1 MSVLLRVLRVCHAE
15 GATCLSY
22 AGATLLSWEPY
33 STVAAVK
40 SCSPLPS
47 CADFAGVTCSATGR
61 VTAVY
66 ALQHEPPPA
75 GLLLPGQLHLLCVV
89 EAHRDTSCCCPP
101 ACMLGI
107 RAVAT

>member
-1 MSVLLRVLRVCHAE
+1 MSVMPKVLHVSHAE
-15 GATCLSY
+15 GAACLPC
-22 AGATLLSWEPY
+22 AGKALLSWEPY
-33 STVAAVK
+33 AAVAAVA
-40 SCSPLPS
+40 SCLPLPS
-47 CADFAGVTCSATGR
+47 CADFAGVTCSNTGR
-61 VTAVY
+61 VTVVY

-107 RAVAT
+107 TAVAS